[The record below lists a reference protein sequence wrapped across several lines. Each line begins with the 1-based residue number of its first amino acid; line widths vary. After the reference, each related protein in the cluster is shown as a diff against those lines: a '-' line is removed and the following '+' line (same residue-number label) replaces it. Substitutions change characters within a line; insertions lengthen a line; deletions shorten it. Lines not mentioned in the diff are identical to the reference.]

1 MGFGINFLI
10 YFFSLI
16 LVFLISRFLHMSVF
30 HSPLTPLIHYF
41 TQANAFRKINL
52 PTNSIISNDLE

>member
-16 LVFLISRFLHMSVF
+16 LVFLISRFLHVSFSFAPHTTHSLF
-30 HSPLTPLIHYF
+30 HSG
-41 TQANAFRKINL
+41 
-52 PTNSIISNDLE
+52 